1 MLGHAGLLDGK
12 RVTTHWQNAASLAQQ
27 FPQSQVELDSIY
39 IRDGNL
45 LTSAGVTAG
54 IDAALALVAEDH
66 GADIALAVAKRLVVF
81 AQRRGGQSQF
91 SPYLT
96 KQQDETSPIA
106 KVQTHML
113 YNLKQQ
119 FTVEQLAEM
128 AGMSARNFARV
139 FVQSTDITP
148 HEFIA
153 RARIDTARRLLES
166 THFPL
171 KTVAF
176 ESGFVTAERMRR
188 VFVQRLGVTPNEYRE
203 SFQVE

>member
-1 MLGHAGLLDGK
+1 MLD
-12 RVTTHWQNAASLAQQ
+12 
-27 FPQSQVELDSIY
+27 
-39 IRDGNL
+39 
-45 LTSAGVTAG
+45 
-54 IDAALALVAEDH
+54 
-66 GADIALAVAKRLVVF
+66 
-81 AQRRGGQSQF
+81 
-91 SPYLT
+91 
-96 KQQDETSPIA
+96 
-106 KVQTHML
+106 
-113 YNLKQQ
+113 NLKLQ